1 MIESLIIEKTGTTPH
16 IKFDVTNFEFL
27 MKGECR
33 PENVLTFFT
42 PVLKWLTQFK
52 SWTSNQSTLPKNQI
66 EFHFQIEYYN
76 SSSAKFLF
84 NIFERLS
91 FLAEEGVNVKINWY
105 YDELDEDLLENGKEF
120 EKILTLDFSYIP
132 IKD

>member
-1 MIESLIIEKTGTTPH
+1 MIESLIIEKTGTTPYV
-16 IKFDVTNFEFL
+16 KFDVSSFDFL
-27 MKGECR
+27 IKGECR

-42 PVLKWLTQFK
+42 PVLNWLNRFK
-52 SWTSNQSTLPKNQI
+52 TWTNNQNSLPSNQL

-84 NIFERLS
+84 NIFEKMK
-91 FLAEEGVNVKINWY
+91 FLQEEGIKVKMNWY

-120 EKILTLDFSYIP
+120 EKILQLDFSYIP
-132 IKD
+132 LKD